1 MQNSDRSTVKNDA
14 GPTWIPQA
22 EPTVEHPHMTDDFAR
37 VYEMTANRNTGQIAA
52 AALDRV
58 GDVRWGT
65 QVLDIA
71 AGAGAL
77 SVPAALRGAAVLAVD
92 NAPGMVNLLSQRLAP
107 FPASTAR
114 LMDGQML
121 ALEDEAF
128 DATFSLIGAS
138 IFPDWRRGL
147 AEQVRV
153 TRTGGKACVAT
164 WRKLPG
170 GGPFLVMAE
179 ALRAVYPNMAPPAP
193 PEGFTTLADPGRLGA
208 ELKGAGLSALEIEEI
223 EVVWEG
229 PAGQSYLDDVRELHG
244 YMGAYATLDD
254 NERRRVDDA
263 ILTVV
268 DRIATDNRVVLR
280 STAVLAVGTR
290 Q

>member
-1 MQNSDRSTVKNDA
+1 MQNSGSSTVKSDA
-14 GPTWIPQA
+14 ESTWIPGA
-22 EPTVEHPHMTDDFAR
+22 GPTVEHPHMTDDFAR

-58 GDVRWGT
+58 GDIRWGT
-65 QVLDIA
+65 RVLDIA

-77 SVPAALRGAAVLAVD
+77 SVPAALRGAAVLAID
-92 NAPGMVNLLSQRLAP
+92 NAPGMVNLLSKRLAP
-107 FPASTAR
+107 FPASGAR
-114 LMDGQML
+114 LMDGQKL
-121 ALEDEAF
+121 ALEDEGF

-179 ALRAVYPNMAPPAP
+179 ALRAVYPDMAPPAP
-193 PEGFTTLADPGRLGA
+193 PEGFITLADPDRLRT
-208 ELKGAGLSALEIEEI
+208 ELEGAGLAALETEEI
-223 EVVWEG
+223 EVIWEG
-229 PAGQSYLDDVRELHG
+229 PAGQAYLDDVRELHG
-244 YMGAYATLDD
+244 YMGAYAMLDD
-254 NERRRVDDA
+254 GARRRVDEA

-268 DRIATDNRVVLR
+268 DRIATDDRVVLR

-290 Q
+290 R

>member
-1 MQNSDRSTVKNDA
+1 
-14 GPTWIPQA
+14 
-22 EPTVEHPHMTDDFAR
+22 
-37 VYEMTANRNTGQIAA
+37 
-52 AALDRV
+52 
-58 GDVRWGT
+58 
-65 QVLDIA
+65 
-71 AGAGAL
+71 
-77 SVPAALRGAAVLAVD
+77 
-92 NAPGMVNLLSQRLAP
+92 
-107 FPASTAR
+107 
-114 LMDGQML
+114 ML
-121 ALEDEAF
+121 ALEDEGF

-193 PEGFTTLADPGRLGA
+193 PEGFTTLADPDRLGA

-254 NERRRVDDA
+254 NERRRVDGA

-268 DRIATDNRVVLR
+268 DRIATDNRVVLC